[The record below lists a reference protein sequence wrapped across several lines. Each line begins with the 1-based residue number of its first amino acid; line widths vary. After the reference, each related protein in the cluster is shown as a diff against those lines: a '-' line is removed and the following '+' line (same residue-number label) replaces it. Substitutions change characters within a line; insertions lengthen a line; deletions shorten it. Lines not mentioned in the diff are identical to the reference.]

1 MTTGPAVEIDGVSF
15 SYGDNLVL
23 EDVSL
28 AVDRGEFFGIIG
40 PNASGKSTLL
50 RLMLGLLQPDRGG
63 IRVLGSDPAA
73 ARTRIGYVPQHPGYR
88 REFPVSVHE
97 VVLMGRIGVTAA
109 LGRYSHRDH
118 ACATEA
124 MRAVQVDDIADRPV
138 AGLSGGQAQ
147 RMLIA
152 RALAC
157 EPEILILDEPT
168 SNIDLRAEESIF
180 ALLKQYNA
188 HMTIIVVSH
197 DVAFISSYVGRV
209 GCLNRT
215 LVCHTTGELG
225 GKTIEELYGTD
236 IRMIRH
242 THTH

>member
-1 MTTGPAVEIDGVSF
+1 MTPGPVVEIHGVSF

-23 EDVSL
+23 ENIDL
-28 AVDRGEFFGIIG
+28 AVNRGEFFGIIG

-50 RLMLGLLQPDRGG
+50 RLMLGLLQPDRGD
-63 IRVLGSDPAA
+63 IRILGTGPDA

-88 REFPVSVHE
+88 REFPVCVRD
-97 VVLMGRIGVTAA
+97 VVLMGRIGVTNT
-109 LGRYSHRDH
+109 LGRYSQRDH
-118 ACATEA
+118 DCAMEA
-124 MRAVQVDDIADRPV
+124 MRAVQVDDIAGRPV

-188 HMTIIVVSH
+188 RMTIIVVSH
-197 DVAFISSYVGRV
+197 DVAFISSYVDRV

-215 LVCHTTGELG
+215 LVCHTTGELS
-225 GKTIEELYGTD
+225 GKSIEELYGAD
-236 IRMIRH
+236 VRMIQH
-242 THTH
+242 THIH

>member
-1 MTTGPAVEIDGVSF
+1 MTTRPVVEIEDLSF
-15 SYGDNLVL
+15 SYGEVPVL
-23 EDVSL
+23 EHVSL
-28 AVDRGEFFGIIG
+28 TIGKEEFFGIIG

-50 RLMLGLLQPDRGG
+50 RLMLGLMEPDRGSV
-63 IRVLGSDPAA
+63 RLLDTSPRQ
-73 ARTRIGYVPQHPGYR
+73 ARTRVGYVPQHPGYR
-88 REFPVSVHE
+88 REFPVSVRD
-97 VVLMGRIGVTAA
+97 VVLMGRLGVTAP
-109 LGRYSHRDH
+109 LGRYSSLDR
-118 ACATEA
+118 AKAREA
-124 MRAVQVDDIADRPV
+124 MQAVQVDDIADRNI

-188 HMTIIVVSH
+188 RMTIIIVSH
-197 DVAFISSYVGRV
+197 DVAFISAYVNRV

-215 LVCHTTGELG
+215 LVCHATGDIS

-236 IRMIRH
+236 VKMIQHRH
-242 THTH
+242 

>member
-1 MTTGPAVEIDGVSF
+1 MTAVPAIEIDAVSF
-15 SYGDNLVL
+15 SYGDNPVI
-23 EDVSL
+23 ENVSL

-50 RLMLGLLQPDRGG
+50 RLMLGLLQPDRGS
-63 IRVLGSDPAA
+63 ISVLGTDPDA

-88 REFPVSVHE
+88 REFPVCVRD

-109 LGRYSHRDH
+109 LGRYSRRDH
-118 ACATEA
+118 DCATDA

-197 DVAFISSYVGRV
+197 DVAFISAYVGRV
-209 GCLNRT
+209 GCLNHT
-215 LVCHTTGELG
+215 LICHSTGELS

-236 IRMIRH
+236 IRMIQH